1 MNENPIEPSDIIDYW
16 FSEKSKQ
23 FWFASTPSIDKEI
36 TSRYETVWEKAASG
50 GLSSWGETADGSV
63 ALIIIL
69 DQFPLN
75 MFRGKA
81 KGFKTESMAVEV
93 ALNAID
99 NGFDEEM
106 DNDDSWD
113 RDSQQHSKKKR
124 QSQGNRGRKRYKTRS
139 SNSKVDDD
147 GFPVMDRTMLIP
159 DEGTRQKDSMPASG
173 WLDTTSLSEEE
184 LDEVYEDFLK
194 SVHGVNPQKFSRFL
208 RLMKQGSNSVG
219 NPFDEMNL
227 FSKFSVD
234 GKAIFN
240 KDDFI
245 RGVRR
250 LEEEDGIESSM
261 YQNLLQ
267 HVRGTDEQ
275 FLTDLK

>member
-1 MNENPIEPSDIIDYW
+1 MVYYAALKVYSLIMNENPIEPADIIDYW

-106 DNDDSWD
+106 DNEKLLFLFMPLMHSENLDHQNLQVYLFEKYNFNLEFSKHH
-113 RDSQQHSKKKR
+113 RDLVKKF
-124 QSQGNRGRKRYKTRS
+124 GR
-139 SNSKVDDD
+139 
-147 GFPVMDRTMLIP
+147 FPHRNEILGRMSTM
-159 DEGTRQKDSMPASG
+159 
-173 WLDTTSLSEEE
+173 EE
-184 LDEVYEDFLK
+184 LDYLLSDNAF
-194 SVHGVNPQKFSRFL
+194 
-208 RLMKQGSNSVG
+208 
-219 NPFDEMNL
+219 
-227 FSKFSVD
+227 
-234 GKAIFN
+234 
-240 KDDFI
+240 
-245 RGVRR
+245 RG
-250 LEEEDGIESSM
+250 
-261 YQNLLQ
+261 
-267 HVRGTDEQ
+267 
-275 FLTDLK
+275 

>member
-1 MNENPIEPSDIIDYW
+1 VVYYAALKVYSLIMNENPIEPSDIIDYW

-106 DNDDSWD
+106 DNEKLLFLFMPLMHSENLDHQNLQVYLFEKYNFNLEFSKHH
-113 RDSQQHSKKKR
+113 RDLVKKF
-124 QSQGNRGRKRYKTRS
+124 GR
-139 SNSKVDDD
+139 
-147 GFPVMDRTMLIP
+147 FPHRNEILGRMSTM
-159 DEGTRQKDSMPASG
+159 
-173 WLDTTSLSEEE
+173 EE
-184 LDEVYEDFLK
+184 LDYLLSDNAF
-194 SVHGVNPQKFSRFL
+194 
-208 RLMKQGSNSVG
+208 
-219 NPFDEMNL
+219 
-227 FSKFSVD
+227 
-234 GKAIFN
+234 
-240 KDDFI
+240 
-245 RGVRR
+245 RG
-250 LEEEDGIESSM
+250 
-261 YQNLLQ
+261 
-267 HVRGTDEQ
+267 
-275 FLTDLK
+275 

>member
-1 MNENPIEPSDIIDYW
+1 MVYYAALKVYSLIMNENPIEPADIIDYW

-106 DNDDSWD
+106 DNEKLLFLFMPLMHSENLDHQNLQVYLFEKYNFNLDFSKHH
-113 RDSQQHSKKKR
+113 RDLVKKF
-124 QSQGNRGRKRYKTRS
+124 GR
-139 SNSKVDDD
+139 
-147 GFPVMDRTMLIP
+147 FPHRNEILGRMSTM
-159 DEGTRQKDSMPASG
+159 
-173 WLDTTSLSEEE
+173 EE
-184 LDEVYEDFLK
+184 LDYLLSDNAF
-194 SVHGVNPQKFSRFL
+194 
-208 RLMKQGSNSVG
+208 
-219 NPFDEMNL
+219 
-227 FSKFSVD
+227 
-234 GKAIFN
+234 
-240 KDDFI
+240 
-245 RGVRR
+245 RG
-250 LEEEDGIESSM
+250 
-261 YQNLLQ
+261 
-267 HVRGTDEQ
+267 
-275 FLTDLK
+275 

>member
-1 MNENPIEPSDIIDYW
+1 MVYYAALKVYSLIMNENPIEPSDIIDYW

-106 DNDDSWD
+106 DNEKLLFLFMPLMHSENLAHQNLQVYLFEKYNFNLEFSKHH
-113 RDSQQHSKKKR
+113 RDLIKKF
-124 QSQGNRGRKRYKTRS
+124 GR
-139 SNSKVDDD
+139 
-147 GFPVMDRTMLIP
+147 FPHRNEILGRMSTM
-159 DEGTRQKDSMPASG
+159 
-173 WLDTTSLSEEE
+173 EE
-184 LDEVYEDFLK
+184 LDYLLSDNAF
-194 SVHGVNPQKFSRFL
+194 
-208 RLMKQGSNSVG
+208 
-219 NPFDEMNL
+219 
-227 FSKFSVD
+227 
-234 GKAIFN
+234 
-240 KDDFI
+240 
-245 RGVRR
+245 RG
-250 LEEEDGIESSM
+250 
-261 YQNLLQ
+261 
-267 HVRGTDEQ
+267 
-275 FLTDLK
+275 

>member
-1 MNENPIEPSDIIDYW
+1 VVYYAALKVYSLIMNENPIEPADIIDYW

-36 TSRYETVWEKAASG
+36 TSRYETVWEIAASG

-106 DNDDSWD
+106 DNEKLLFLFMPLMHSENLDHQNLQVYLFEKYNFNLEFSKHH
-113 RDSQQHSKKKR
+113 RDLVKKF
-124 QSQGNRGRKRYKTRS
+124 GR
-139 SNSKVDDD
+139 
-147 GFPVMDRTMLIP
+147 FPHRNEILGRMSTM
-159 DEGTRQKDSMPASG
+159 
-173 WLDTTSLSEEE
+173 EE
-184 LDEVYEDFLK
+184 LDYLLSDNAF
-194 SVHGVNPQKFSRFL
+194 
-208 RLMKQGSNSVG
+208 
-219 NPFDEMNL
+219 
-227 FSKFSVD
+227 
-234 GKAIFN
+234 
-240 KDDFI
+240 
-245 RGVRR
+245 RG
-250 LEEEDGIESSM
+250 
-261 YQNLLQ
+261 
-267 HVRGTDEQ
+267 
-275 FLTDLK
+275 

>member
-1 MNENPIEPSDIIDYW
+1 MVYYAALKVYSLIMNENPIEPADIIDYW

-106 DNDDSWD
+106 DNEKLLFLFMPLMHSENLDHQNLQVYLFEKYNFNLEFSKHH
-113 RDSQQHSKKKR
+113 RDLVKKF
-124 QSQGNRGRKRYKTRS
+124 GR
-139 SNSKVDDD
+139 
-147 GFPVMDRTMLIP
+147 FPHRNEILGRMSTM
-159 DEGTRQKDSMPASG
+159 
-173 WLDTTSLSEEE
+173 EE
-184 LDEVYEDFLK
+184 LAYLLSDNAF
-194 SVHGVNPQKFSRFL
+194 
-208 RLMKQGSNSVG
+208 
-219 NPFDEMNL
+219 
-227 FSKFSVD
+227 
-234 GKAIFN
+234 
-240 KDDFI
+240 
-245 RGVRR
+245 RG
-250 LEEEDGIESSM
+250 
-261 YQNLLQ
+261 
-267 HVRGTDEQ
+267 
-275 FLTDLK
+275 

>member
-1 MNENPIEPSDIIDYW
+1 MVYYAALKVYSLIMNENPIEPSDIIDYW

-81 KGFKTESMAVEV
+81 KGFKTESIAVEV

-106 DNDDSWD
+106 DNEKLLFLFMPLMHSENLGHQNLQVYLFEKYNFNLEFSKHH
-113 RDSQQHSKKKR
+113 RDLVKKF
-124 QSQGNRGRKRYKTRS
+124 GR
-139 SNSKVDDD
+139 
-147 GFPVMDRTMLIP
+147 FPHRNEILGRMSTM
-159 DEGTRQKDSMPASG
+159 
-173 WLDTTSLSEEE
+173 EE
-184 LDEVYEDFLK
+184 LDYLLSDNAF
-194 SVHGVNPQKFSRFL
+194 
-208 RLMKQGSNSVG
+208 
-219 NPFDEMNL
+219 
-227 FSKFSVD
+227 
-234 GKAIFN
+234 
-240 KDDFI
+240 
-245 RGVRR
+245 RG
-250 LEEEDGIESSM
+250 
-261 YQNLLQ
+261 
-267 HVRGTDEQ
+267 
-275 FLTDLK
+275 

>member
-1 MNENPIEPSDIIDYW
+1 MVYYAALKVYSLIMNENPIEPADIIDYW

-81 KGFKTESMAVEV
+81 KGFKTESMAVKV

-106 DNDDSWD
+106 DNEKLLFLFMPLMHSENLDHQNLQVYLFEKYNFNLEFSKHH
-113 RDSQQHSKKKR
+113 RDLVKKF
-124 QSQGNRGRKRYKTRS
+124 GR
-139 SNSKVDDD
+139 
-147 GFPVMDRTMLIP
+147 FPHRNEILGRMSTM
-159 DEGTRQKDSMPASG
+159 
-173 WLDTTSLSEEE
+173 EE
-184 LDEVYEDFLK
+184 LDYLLSDNAF
-194 SVHGVNPQKFSRFL
+194 
-208 RLMKQGSNSVG
+208 
-219 NPFDEMNL
+219 
-227 FSKFSVD
+227 
-234 GKAIFN
+234 
-240 KDDFI
+240 
-245 RGVRR
+245 RG
-250 LEEEDGIESSM
+250 
-261 YQNLLQ
+261 
-267 HVRGTDEQ
+267 
-275 FLTDLK
+275 

>member
-1 MNENPIEPSDIIDYW
+1 MVYYAALKVYSLIMNENPIEPADIIDYW

-23 FWFASTPSIDKEI
+23 FWFASTPSVDKEI

-106 DNDDSWD
+106 DNEKLLFLFMPLMHSENLDHQNLQVYLFEKYNFNLEFSKHH
-113 RDSQQHSKKKR
+113 RDLVKKF
-124 QSQGNRGRKRYKTRS
+124 GR
-139 SNSKVDDD
+139 
-147 GFPVMDRTMLIP
+147 FPHRNEILGRMSTM
-159 DEGTRQKDSMPASG
+159 
-173 WLDTTSLSEEE
+173 EE
-184 LDEVYEDFLK
+184 LDYLLSDNAF
-194 SVHGVNPQKFSRFL
+194 
-208 RLMKQGSNSVG
+208 
-219 NPFDEMNL
+219 
-227 FSKFSVD
+227 
-234 GKAIFN
+234 
-240 KDDFI
+240 
-245 RGVRR
+245 RG
-250 LEEEDGIESSM
+250 
-261 YQNLLQ
+261 
-267 HVRGTDEQ
+267 
-275 FLTDLK
+275 

>member
-1 MNENPIEPSDIIDYW
+1 MVYYAALKVYSLIMNENPIEPSDIIDYW

-81 KGFKTESMAVEV
+81 KGFKTESIAVEV

-106 DNDDSWD
+106 DNEKLLFLFMPLMHSENLDHQNLQVYLFEKYNFNLEFSKHH
-113 RDSQQHSKKKR
+113 RDLVKKF
-124 QSQGNRGRKRYKTRS
+124 GR
-139 SNSKVDDD
+139 
-147 GFPVMDRTMLIP
+147 FPHRNEILGRMSTM
-159 DEGTRQKDSMPASG
+159 
-173 WLDTTSLSEEE
+173 EE
-184 LDEVYEDFLK
+184 LDYLLSDNAF
-194 SVHGVNPQKFSRFL
+194 
-208 RLMKQGSNSVG
+208 
-219 NPFDEMNL
+219 
-227 FSKFSVD
+227 
-234 GKAIFN
+234 
-240 KDDFI
+240 
-245 RGVRR
+245 RG
-250 LEEEDGIESSM
+250 
-261 YQNLLQ
+261 
-267 HVRGTDEQ
+267 
-275 FLTDLK
+275 